1 MLAMPKIISMRLKIP
16 GIIMFAIC
24 SIMSMAQQQNP
35 VNVAPMLFAEP
46 SATDDALSA
55 LLQQTASEQKPEL
68 VSSLIRLN
76 LEHRL
81 ATGPDYLTKRSV
93 AHRYAAS
100 IRACMDLPQTDQMP
114 CFANLF
120 DTLQPDIL
128 IQLALI
134 DGGQVLARI
143 NRDAL
148 DLYTSFLKTGTRA
161 QRNEAAQHISNLVE
175 KYGQGMD
182 LSNGTL
188 LIPATLQLSI
198 LIADNAELIN
208 KGLTAGKREALAHT
222 IAQTLA
228 MALTY
233 HVDFSLIRNVIA
245 ACAKHNL
252 VFPEPDRALII
263 KAFKTVRTAPR
274 YTRDSSL
281 QRYIH
286 DLDQELMNIALM
298 RSLYNPA
305 SQDLFNNDEQLRNLD
320 PLMNKLVKAGAQAS
334 WTDTM
339 RLLQNLVMKKKQLFG
354 ADQLGNKLTATD
366 AAASAAWLQSYIV
379 KIALQL
385 FQNAHSNSLQ
395 EIIQFMANVMPLESA
410 DTATIE
416 LYLLC
421 AQTCLRYQQLHLTYD
436 LLRSMLV
443 ANALYEDKT
452 QILRY
457 RTLIQTL
464 FEAEIEHEDI
474 HLIDN
479 TIKHLIKPLIA
490 YLVRTK
496 QDAQAMDCIM
506 RALKALR
513 AHTVAA
519 HNNYVFQTKRLTLL
533 GMITE
538 RLLDVATQKDLQY
551 LQHDLDELATQ
562 KALKQTVISR
572 LNEQLEK
579 RKNQPY
585 LNNSVVRWMLNGLS
599 RRKQ

>member
-1 MLAMPKIISMRLKIP
+1 MPKMIRTRLTVSSIIIALAALNM
-16 GIIMFAIC
+16 
-24 SIMSMAQQQNP
+24 MSQQPNP
-35 VNVAPMLFAEP
+35 INIAPMLFQQP

-55 LLQQTASEQKPEL
+55 LVQQTAREYKPEL

-120 DTLQPDIL
+120 DTLHPDIL

-161 QRNEAAQHISNLVE
+161 QRAEAAQRISNLVE
-175 KYGQGMD
+175 KYGQGLD
-182 LSNGTL
+182 LADGTL
-188 LIPATLQLSI
+188 LIPSLLQLI
-198 LIADNAELIN
+198 TLIADNAELIY
-208 KGLTAGKREALAHT
+208 KALTAGKREALAHT
-222 IAQTLA
+222 IAQALA
-228 MALTY
+228 AALTY
-233 HVDFSLIRNVIA
+233 HVDFNLIKNVVA
-245 ACAKHNL
+245 ACAAHNI
-252 VFPEPDRALII
+252 VFPEPDRVLIM
-263 KAFKTVRTAPR
+263 KTFKTIRTAPHHN
-274 YTRDSSL
+274 RDSSL
-281 QRYIH
+281 QRYEQ
-286 DLDQELMNIALM
+286 DLDQELTNIALM
-298 RSLYNPA
+298 RGLYNPA
-305 SQDLFNNDEQLRNLD
+305 SQDLFNYDEQLRNLD
-320 PLMNKLVKAGAQAS
+320 PLMNKLVKASAQTPWA
-334 WTDTM
+334 DTM
-339 RLLQNLVMKKKQLFG
+339 RLLQNLVMKKKRMLG
-354 ADQLGNKLTATD
+354 TDQLGNKLTATD
-366 AAASAAWLQSYIV
+366 AATSAAWMQQYII

-385 FQNAHSNSLQ
+385 FQNTRKESLQ

-410 DTATIE
+410 DVSTID

-421 AQTCLRYQQLHLTYD
+421 AQTCLRHQKLHLTYD

-443 ANALYEDKT
+443 ASALYEDKT

-457 RTLIQTL
+457 KTLVQTL
-464 FEAEIEHEDI
+464 FEAEVEREDI

-479 TIKHLIKPLIA
+479 TIKHLIKPLINH
-490 YLVRTK
+490 LIRTK
-496 QDAQAMDCIM
+496 QDDQAMDCIM

-513 AHTVAA
+513 THTVSA
-519 HNNYVFQTKRLTLL
+519 HNNYAFQTKRLTLL
-533 GMITE
+533 SMITE
-538 RLLDVATQKDLQY
+538 RLLDVAQQKDIEY
-551 LQHDLDELATQ
+551 LQHDLDELSTQ
-562 KALKQTVISR
+562 KALKQTVIIR
-572 LNEQLEK
+572 LDQQIK
-579 RKNQPY
+579 QRKTQPY